1 MKKLQNKKSTFS
13 NQLSYCCGLEKATP
27 ELAARLAGS
36 WKAILGTRPVVTS
49 GLPRNVMQNLH
60 VNM

>member
-13 NQLSYCCGLEKATP
+13 NQLSYRCGLEKATP

-36 WKAILGTRPVVTS
+36 WKAILGTRPVVTR